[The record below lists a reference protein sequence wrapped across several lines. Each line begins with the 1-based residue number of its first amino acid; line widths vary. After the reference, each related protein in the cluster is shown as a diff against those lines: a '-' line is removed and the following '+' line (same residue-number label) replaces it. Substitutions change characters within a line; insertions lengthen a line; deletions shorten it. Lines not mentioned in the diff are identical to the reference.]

1 MYDSNKK
8 VMVII
13 VIALIILVAISFS
26 LISNGKVLVVEN
38 LDTGDKIE
46 NQLLDD
52 SFVLGY
58 THSVLLTPAEEYFSV
73 KEDNGLLLRRTVYES
88 FGVGFPYEQEHDSDF
103 EIKDDKFILYLNRE
117 MREINMVISSIP
129 DHWIGI
135 GESRFELVDIIEE
148 RGSRIKIYVEDR
160 KILKF
165 GKHFTI
171 IF

>member
-1 MYDSNKK
+1 MNNSSKK
-8 VMVII
+8 VMV
-13 VIALIILVAISFS
+13 VIAIVLIILMGFTIR

-46 NQLLDD
+46 KQLDD
-52 SFVLGY
+52 AFILGY

-73 KEDNGLLLRRTVYES
+73 KEDNGLLLQKTVYES

-103 EIKDDKFILYLNRE
+103 EIKNDKFILYLNRE
-117 MREINMVISSIP
+117 MRAVNMVISTIP
-129 DHWIGI
+129 DHWIGV
-135 GESRFELVDIIEE
+135 GESRFELVDIIEDN
-148 RGSRIKIYVEDR
+148 GSRIKIYVEDR